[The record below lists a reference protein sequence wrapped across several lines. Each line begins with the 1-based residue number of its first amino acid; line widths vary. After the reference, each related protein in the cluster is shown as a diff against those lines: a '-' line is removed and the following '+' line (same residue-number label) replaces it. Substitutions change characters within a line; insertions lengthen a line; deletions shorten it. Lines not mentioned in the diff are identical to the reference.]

1 MQRVVRPCVQVRHS
15 SDKALIQSWIQP
27 HVATPLHETRYD
39 TLTITPSLADDLA
52 DSDPSIVN
60 LRLNRPT
67 KLNAFNM
74 QMWSELESFFQQV
87 EATPSVRAV
96 VIRGE
101 GRGFSSGMDLQVFAA
116 MQEIMGTIPC
126 DAKKRERLMQLIRR
140 FQHIVSAPERSRVPV
155 IAAVHGICWGG
166 AVDFITACD
175 LRVCDISA
183 DFSVKEIDLAIV
195 ADVGTL
201 QRLPLLVGEQRAK
214 ELSYTG
220 RSFFGTEAERIGYI
234 AACFLSSMYI
244 PSSLQSCGRLVL
256 EAHVDSSALFA
267 HAASVAASIASK
279 SPVTIRGIK
288 KTIQYRRDHTTDD
301 SLRQVEHWNAAMLQ
315 SEDLVEAFTAMTS
328 KKTPQFRD

>member
-1 MQRVVRPCVQVRHS
+1 MQRVVRPCVQVRHR

-74 QMWSELESFFQQV
+74 QMWNELESFFQQV

-140 FQHIVSAPERSRVPV
+140 FQHIVSAPERS
-155 IAAVHGICWGG
+155 

-220 RSFFGTEAERIGYI
+220 RSFFGTEAERIG
-234 AACFLSSMYI
+234 
-244 PSSLQSCGRLVL
+244 LVL

>member
-1 MQRVVRPCVQVRHS
+1 MIHRSMQRVVRPCVQVRHR

-74 QMWSELESFFQQV
+74 QMWNELESFFQQV

-220 RSFFGTEAERIGYI
+220 RSFFGTEAERIG
-234 AACFLSSMYI
+234 
-244 PSSLQSCGRLVL
+244 LVL

>member
-1 MQRVVRPCVQVRHS
+1 MQRVVRPCVQVRHR

-27 HVATPLHETRYD
+27 HVATPLYETRYD
-39 TLTITPSLADDLA
+39 TLTITPSLADGLA

-74 QMWSELESFFQQV
+74 QMWNELESFFQQV

-116 MQEIMGTIPC
+116 MQEIMETIPC

-220 RSFFGTEAERIGYI
+220 RSFFGTEAERIG
-234 AACFLSSMYI
+234 
-244 PSSLQSCGRLVL
+244 LVL
-256 EAHVDSSALFA
+256 EAHVDPSALFA
-267 HAASVAASIASK
+267 HAASLAASIASK

-301 SLRQVEHWNAAMLQ
+301 SLRQVELWNAAMLQ